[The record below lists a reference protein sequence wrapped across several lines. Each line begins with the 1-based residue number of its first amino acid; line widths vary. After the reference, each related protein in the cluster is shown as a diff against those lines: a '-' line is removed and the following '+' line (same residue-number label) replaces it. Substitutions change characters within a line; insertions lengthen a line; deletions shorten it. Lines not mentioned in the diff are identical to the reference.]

1 MARSKDKLRLLTLN
15 THSLMEE
22 DNAFC
27 LRTLADAIVRE
38 DVDVVALQEVNQS
51 ADAREAEAE
60 RLRASRFVP
69 CESEAPIRADNFAL
83 TLSELL
89 GESGAPFYWTWAY
102 AHRGYRVYEEGVAL
116 LSRAP
121 VTGVDAVCVST
132 PKGRCRRKI
141 AGIRTQALCGDGWF
155 YSVHMGWWKDE
166 EDPFA
171 GQWARFVQSRG
182 ERLESA
188 YLMGDFNSPAH
199 VRGEGYD
206 LVVASGW
213 EDCFLRAAERDAGA
227 TVGGQI
233 DGWRKEK
240 VDPMRIDFA
249 FAAQPGATR
258 SSRVIFNGDFYPV
271 ISDHYGVLTEDG
283 R

>member
-1 MARSKDKLRLLTLN
+1 MAPSRDSIRLLTLN

-22 DNAFC
+22 DTAFC
-27 LRTLADAIVRE
+27 LRTLADAALRE
-38 DVDVVALQEVNQS
+38 GVDVIALQEVNQS
-51 ADAREAEAE
+51 ADAKEATAE
-60 RLRASRFVP
+60 RLRAARFVP
-69 CESEAPIRADNFAL
+69 CEAEAPIRADNFAL
-83 TLSELL
+83 ALSELL
-89 GESGAPFYWTWAY
+89 SDRGAPFSWTWAY

-121 VTGVDAVCVST
+121 ITGLEAVCVST
-132 PKGRCRRKI
+132 PQGRCRRKI
-141 AGIRTQALCGDGWF
+141 AGIRTRSLNAEGWF

-171 GQWARFVQSRG
+171 GQWARFLQSRG
-182 ERLESA
+182 KGAQPA

-213 EDCFLRAAERDAGA
+213 EDCYLRAKARDAGA

-240 VDPMRIDFA
+240 VDPMRIDFT

-271 ISDHYGVLTEDG
+271 ISDHYGVLTEEG
-283 R
+283 I